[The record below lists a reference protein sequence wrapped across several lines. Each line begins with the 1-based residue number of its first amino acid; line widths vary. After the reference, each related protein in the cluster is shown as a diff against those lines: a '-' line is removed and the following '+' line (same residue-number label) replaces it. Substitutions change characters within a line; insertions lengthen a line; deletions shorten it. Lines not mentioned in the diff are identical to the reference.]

1 MFLASKLP
9 IQNRYERFLCSAALS
24 LALAMVF
31 QHIPVHAAP
40 NLICKPSAGGHGVA
54 AGKAIAKIRA
64 KGHWSKRVETAY
76 GAGWAEFSN
85 AQDTNFKCR
94 KNVSLWGCAV
104 SAKPCTEL
112 NLTQSNSTG
121 EVESVRQAIQ

>member
-1 MFLASKLP
+1 MRTFDPAPLATT
-9 IQNRYERFLCSAALS
+9 ERTKTKGRP
-24 LALAMVF
+24 LAT
-31 QHIPVHAAP
+31 
-40 NLICKPSAGGHGVA
+40 
-54 AGKAIAKIRA
+54 R
-64 KGHWSKRVETAY
+64 SKRVETAY

-104 SAKPCTEL
+104 SAKPCTEF